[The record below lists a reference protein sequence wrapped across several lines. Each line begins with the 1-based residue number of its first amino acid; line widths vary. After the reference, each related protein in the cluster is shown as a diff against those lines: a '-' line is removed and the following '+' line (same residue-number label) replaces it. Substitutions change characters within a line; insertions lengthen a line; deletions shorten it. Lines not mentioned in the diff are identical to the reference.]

1 VLSYLQSTYGS
12 KQQLITCVHQ
22 TWKAWSC
29 SLLLCSLLTE
39 IRQNPVATVGT
50 LQGCSKPT
58 ALERQDLPCTYLPLF
73 MTIIFSLKS
82 CNAKGD
88 SSCSSYLQK
97 TPGGQPGDLPPP
109 AWQQSAEHA
118 ARRAELTSYH
128 ICCSASDTGQCPFGQ
143 AAAAAGQTLLTSTCT
158 SQWHL
163 I

>member
-1 VLSYLQSTYGS
+1 MRSSDVESMVLQPFTV
-12 KQQLITCVHQ
+12 QLANRDQ
-22 TWKAWSC
+22 TKPCGNNWDLKGMLRTDC
-29 SLLLCSLLTE
+29 SGEARLALH
-39 IRQNPVATVGT
+39 V
-50 LQGCSKPT
+50 PT
-58 ALERQDLPCTYLPLF
+58 PF

-158 SQWHL
+158 SQWHP